1 MSFFKVHV
9 NGDYE
14 CLNKYDGRGLS
25 DTTFKT
31 TLDKFL
37 QPGNKVSLIDTLASK
52 LIKLKTVLQTLDSYR
67 FHTCSLL
74 VTYDAGTWTLHLDI
88 DTLCWREVFFAY
100 FDHLTNGSFFCS
112 RANSGR
118 CSADR
123 LRPLDSHGNS
133 WDGRETTLSGSRQ
146 RLYRRTLKPT
156 SHSTRPQDW
165 LKTKR
170 TPVNDLNVRT
180 WLSSV
185 EWVMVN

>member
-1 MSFFKVHV
+1 MFFFKVHV

-74 VTYDAGTWTLHLDI
+74 VTYDAGTCTFHLDI
-88 DTLCWREVFFAY
+88 DILCSREVFFAC
-100 FDHLTNGSFFCS
+100 FDHLTKGTFF
-112 RANSGR
+112 
-118 CSADR
+118 
-123 LRPLDSHGNS
+123 LQP
-133 WDGRETTLSGSRQ
+133 RQ
-146 RLYRRTLKPT
+146 LW
-156 SHSTRPQDW
+156 S
-165 LKTKR
+165 
-170 TPVNDLNVRT
+170 
-180 WLSSV
+180 
-185 EWVMVN
+185 MFG